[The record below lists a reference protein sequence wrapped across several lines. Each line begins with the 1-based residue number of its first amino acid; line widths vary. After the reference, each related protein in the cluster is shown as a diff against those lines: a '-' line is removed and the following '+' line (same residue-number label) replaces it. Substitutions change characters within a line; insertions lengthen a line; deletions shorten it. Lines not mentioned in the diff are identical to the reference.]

1 MDLSTHLGREEADMR
16 KLIALIA
23 ACALFLGCV
32 CAAAEGQTDAAQGD
46 GPSGWRITN
55 DINMDLDA
63 CRTLVWSIYPTDA
76 AARKAM
82 RSAVLLNAMEPA
94 LTITEDG
101 VQLDVTLNGAQALS
115 LGGQLTQDSVAIA
128 STLLPSYV
136 ITVPTEKIMAIASSV
151 ASLFPSRKPT
161 PKPDD
166 DSGEA
171 LPPAGDTVP
180 AEAQPDAGD
189 DINPLIERISR
200 FITEGGPEQGV
211 FTVNGATFD
220 LKRTYNVSPGGFV
233 GIWDALVDWLFAN
246 EGVNTIIGIANN
258 VGAKITAEQVKS
270 LPPLD
275 RLPRLTVTNYSHSLS
290 GGSLVTATAT
300 SGDEKDVYGDG
311 WIAFTGEAVT
321 AWLQLPPWEVE
332 ADFALFQGDGVQLEL
347 NVRGKQPLCYATY
360 SDVADAIRGNIRLPA
375 WQSDASFELARTN
388 GGLSGRLDTNYRKHY
403 FGARFDAAPY
413 DASGEGLVF
422 NASVSVDDPSRL
434 LFQEIFT
441 LQPNSALTLDFT
453 DANKTVLP
461 IASLVTDE
469 GKHIPAILTD
479 LTINGL
485 GELFVTTVKAVPELL
500 QLLPG
505 MP

>member
-1 MDLSTHLGREEADMR
+1 MR

-101 VQLDVTLNGAQALS
+101 IQLDVTLNGTQALS

-200 FITEGGPEQGV
+200 FITEDGPEQGV

-275 RLPRLTVTNYSHSLS
+275 RLPGSPSRTIPTASQAAHWSRPRPQAATRRTSMGMAGSLS
-290 GGSLVTATAT
+290 PGKRSRPGCSCHPGKWKPTLPCSRATAC
-300 SGDEKDVYGDG
+300 S
-311 WIAFTGEAVT
+311 
-321 AWLQLPPWEVE
+321 
-332 ADFALFQGDGVQLEL
+332 
-347 NVRGKQPLCYATY
+347 
-360 SDVADAIRGNIRLPA
+360 
-375 WQSDASFELARTN
+375 
-388 GGLSGRLDTNYRKHY
+388 LS
-403 FGARFDAAPY
+403 
-413 DASGEGLVF
+413 
-422 NASVSVDDPSRL
+422 
-434 LFQEIFT
+434 
-441 LQPNSALTLDFT
+441 
-453 DANKTVLP
+453 
-461 IASLVTDE
+461 
-469 GKHIPAILTD
+469 
-479 LTINGL
+479 
-485 GELFVTTVKAVPELL
+485 
-500 QLLPG
+500 
-505 MP
+505 